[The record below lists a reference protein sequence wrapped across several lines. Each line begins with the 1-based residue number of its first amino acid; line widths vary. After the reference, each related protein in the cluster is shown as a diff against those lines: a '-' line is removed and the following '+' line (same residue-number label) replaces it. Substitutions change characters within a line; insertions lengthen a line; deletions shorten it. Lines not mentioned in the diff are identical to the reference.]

1 VTQLSAFVGVT
12 GLVLTGFL
20 VLARLSQRVVDPDEA
35 DDPPTRGDERPTP
48 GWDGQPPTDVNDGVH
63 GRVGDSRRRAGET
76 PERRP
81 TTADRAA
88 ATADGHGVDTPAS
101 VVADRPGEAGL
112 RPVDPPG
119 VEDPMASLSSGAVL
133 ANVALTQGLFGGL
146 LAAAAWY
153 FGVPATA
160 LGLWGEP
167 VDGGLAVG
175 VGVAFGCVL
184 WLGNEVASGLADAAG
199 AAYDEGLRTMLAPG
213 DVRGWLVLLC
223 GTLPVIAVVEE
234 FLFRAA
240 AIGATGATLP
250 VSPWALAV
258 VSSVAFALGHGAQ
271 GRVGVVVT
279 GALGFVL
286 AAGFVLTGSFLVV
299 VVAHYLV
306 NALEFL
312 VHEGVGLPDPV
323 WA

>member
-1 VTQLSAFVGVT
+1 MT
-12 GLVLTGFL
+12 
-20 VLARLSQRVVDPDEA
+20 VVDGPA
-35 DDPPTRGDERPTP
+35 RRRRGGRRPPTERP
-48 GWDGQPPTDVNDGVH
+48 
-63 GRVGDSRRRAGET
+63 RRRTDTAST
-76 PERRP
+76 PRRAWTP
-81 TTADRAA
+81 T
-88 ATADGHGVDTPAS
+88 GPA
-101 VVADRPGEAGL
+101 RPG
-112 RPVDPPG
+112 
-119 VEDPMASLSSGAVL
+119 
-133 ANVALTQGLFGGL
+133 
-146 LAAAAWY
+146 AWY

-160 LGLWGEP
+160 LGLWGGP
-167 VDGGLAVG
+167 VDGGLAVA

-184 WLGNEVASGLADAAG
+184 WLGNEVASELADAAG
-199 AAYDEGLRTMLAPG
+199 AAYDEGLRAMLAPG
-213 DVRGWLVLLC
+213 DVGGWLVLLC